1 MENRVSFSIT
11 TEVEQS
17 ILDAIAQIESDL
29 PMLINLS
36 AEDRHDLPK
45 MGDKTLAFVTKS
57 LEYAK
62 QNPGVVPPFLNIP
75 EFEKDVNA
83 ATSMSKILRPLK
95 QLLERIDD
103 TTMLTGSE
111 AYSAALIFYG
121 AVKGAAK
128 ADVGGMKTVYDDLQS
143 RFPGRSKTAAPT
155 QS

>member
-11 TEVEQS
+11 PEVEQG

-36 AEDRHDLPK
+36 ADDRHDLPK

-103 TTMLTGSE
+103 TTMLAGSE

-143 RFPGRSKTAAPT
+143 RFPGKSKVVTP
-155 QS
+155 SN

>member
-11 TEVEQS
+11 PEVEQG

-103 TTMLTGSE
+103 TTMLAGSE

-128 ADVGGMKTVYDDLQS
+128 ANVGGMKTVYDDLQS
-143 RFPGRSKTAAPT
+143 RFPGKSKVVTP
-155 QS
+155 SN

>member
-11 TEVEQS
+11 PEVEQS
-17 ILDAIAQIESDL
+17 ILDAIAQIENDL

-36 AEDRHDLPK
+36 ADDRHDLPK

-62 QNPGVVPPFLNIP
+62 QNSGIVPPFLNIS
-75 EFEKDVNA
+75 EFEKDVIA

-95 QLLERIDD
+95 QLLEKIDD

-128 ADVGGMKTVYDDLQS
+128 ADVGGMKTVYDDLQA
-143 RFPGRSKTAAPT
+143 RFPGRSKTATPA

>member
-11 TEVEQS
+11 IEVEQS

>member
-11 TEVEQS
+11 PEVEQS

>member
-11 TEVEQS
+11 PEVEQG

-83 ATSMSKILRPLK
+83 TTSMSKILRPLK

-103 TTMLTGSE
+103 TTMLAGSE

-128 ADVGGMKTVYDDLQS
+128 ANVGGMKTVYDDLQS
-143 RFPGRSKTAAPT
+143 RFPGKSKVVTP
-155 QS
+155 SN